1 MVYDGILLSLIV
13 GFIRKGN
20 LRGLAQLKLKW
31 GWIFPLL
38 LIVQIITFVYQN
50 DIKFLGKASESIYMV
65 VYIIGL
71 LFLFLNRNHKGFMII
86 FIGVFLNFLVMV
98 VNGGR
103 MPVSEEAAAVLDPM
117 YIQALKDGLYAK
129 HILLTDSTILGFLG
143 DIIPLGPPYPRTQVI
158 SIGDVVMNIGAFL
171 FIQYLM
177 LQPNKKNREITS
189 HSLKGGE
196 TR

>member
-71 LFLFLNRNHKGFMII
+71 LFLYLNRNHKGFMII

>member
-20 LRGLAQLKLKW
+20 LMGLSQLKLKW

-71 LFLFLNRNHKGFMII
+71 LFLYLNRNHKGFMTI

-177 LQPNKKNREITS
+177 LQPNKKNSKITS

>member
-50 DIKFLGKASESIYMV
+50 DIKILGKASESIYMV

-71 LFLFLNRNHKGFMII
+71 LFLYLNRNHKGFMII

-177 LQPNKKNREITS
+177 LQPNKKNSKITS